1 MSESG
6 RNRDQDP
13 VAEASRLAAEREEMR
28 RRNAE
33 PSLGRRLGQIG
44 VLGWAIVLPAL
55 GGLFLGR
62 WLDRTYSTGVFF
74 SAPLVMIGA
83 GVGFWL
89 AWKWMSRQ

>member
-1 MSESG
+1 VTETG
-6 RNRDQDP
+6 PKREEDP
-13 VAEASRLAAEREEMR
+13 VAEASRLAAERDEMR
-28 RRNAE
+28 RKDAE

-74 SAPLVMIGA
+74 SAPLVMVGA
-83 GVGFWL
+83 GVGFWI

>member
-1 MSESG
+1 MAERESPKPE
-6 RNRDQDP
+6 DP
-13 VAEASRLAAEREEMR
+13 LADASRLAAERDALR
-28 RRNAE
+28 RRDAE

-55 GGLFLGR
+55 ACLFLGR
-62 WLDRTYSTGVFF
+62 WLDKTYSSGVFF